1 MDELASEAY
10 ADWMAGHQILIIED
24 NPDIAGLLTLDLQ
37 DEGYAVHHEAT
48 AIAGLTAARSAAPDV
63 ILLDLGLPDLG
74 LLDLDGRHV
83 LLRLRKFSAVP
94 VIVLTARGSVEE
106 KVELLTLGA
115 DDDLVKPYALAEL
128 LARIQVQL
136 RHHRDTVIQLGA
148 LELNPL
154 ARLALYQGRDLR
166 LTSKEFEILSAL
178 MATAG
183 RVIRREKCS
192 PGSGSTSGPSTTT
205 PLTYTWPISRR
216 NSKRLG
222 GLACCARSGA
232 WVQPSA
238 PGPQRDQGPRELRAG
253 RLPSPC
259 PEQ

>member
-1 MDELASEAY
+1 MP
-10 ADWMAGHQILIIED
+10 GHQILIIED

-48 AIAGLTAARSAAPDV
+48 AITGLTAARATTPEV
-63 ILLDLGLPDLG
+63 ILLDLGLPDL
-74 LLDLDGRHV
+74 DGRHV
-83 LLRLRKFSAVP
+83 LIRLRKFSAVP

-115 DDDLVKPYALAEL
+115 DDYLVKPYALAEL

-154 ARLALYQGRDLR
+154 ARQALYQGRDLR

-178 MATAG
+178 ADTAG
-183 RVIRREKCS
+183 RVIRREELLARVWKHELPEHS
-192 PGSGSTSGPSTTT
+192 NAIDVHIANLRKKLQEAGATGLLRTVRGYGYSLQPQAHNGIKGPV
-205 PLTYTWPISRR
+205 
-216 NSKRLG
+216 N
-222 GLACCARSGA
+222 
-232 WVQPSA
+232 
-238 PGPQRDQGPRELRAG
+238 
-253 RLPSPC
+253 
-259 PEQ
+259 